1 MKAFRNPLNLFFLTG
16 LVGLLLVAC
25 GSAPSAGQ
33 TTPAPAEEPI
43 AIRVAALPV
52 LDTLPMYVAA
62 QEGLFEKNGVKVE
75 FIPAGSAPKRDE
87 LINAGQAD
95 AMVNEIVS
103 TLFYNKEEPRV
114 QIVRYART
122 ATSDSPLFR
131 ILAAANSGIDS
142 VEGLKG
148 VQIGVSQG
156 TVIEYLTDRLLQ
168 KEGLSEEEIQKIAV
182 PDIGQR
188 MALLGSGELKA
199 AMLPDPLSSLAIA
212 QGAKVIVDDT
222 RYPEFSNSVYAFR
235 KEFIDQNPEAVKG
248 FLAAIEEAVEKIN
261 ANPAGWNALLKDQKL
276 VPEPLLATFVLPEFV
291 TAGVPSQEQWA
302 DALAWVKE
310 KGLLDTDVAYENSVN
325 SSFLPAE

>member
-1 MKAFRNPLNLFFLTG
+1 
-16 LVGLLLVAC
+16 VGLLLVAC
-25 GSAPSAGQ
+25 GQ
-33 TTPAPAEEPI
+33 TSAPAEESVSV
-43 AIRVAALPV
+43 RVAALPV
-52 LDTLPMYVAA
+52 LDTLPMFVAA

-103 TLFYNKEEPRV
+103 TLFYNQDEPRV

-122 ATSDSPLFR
+122 ATPDSPLFR
-131 ILAAANSGIDS
+131 ILAAANSEIDS

-168 KEGLSEEEIQKIAV
+168 KEGFSKEEIQKIAV

-222 RYPEFSNSVYAFR
+222 RYPEYSNSVYTFR
-235 KEFIDQNPEAVKG
+235 KEFIDQNPEVVKG
-248 FLAAIEEAVEKIN
+248 FLTAIEEAVEKIN
-261 ANPAGWNALLKDQKL
+261 ANPAGWNDLLKEQKL
-276 VPEPLLATFVLPEFV
+276 VPEPLLATFVLPKFV

-310 KGLLDTDVAYENSVN
+310 NGLLDVDVPYESSVT
-325 SSFLPAE
+325 SGFLPKE

>member
-1 MKAFRNPLNLFFLTG
+1 MKVLRLPFFLLILSILG
-16 LVGLLLVAC
+16 LFLAAC
-25 GSAPSAGQ
+25 GP
-33 TTPAPAEEPI
+33 TPAPAEEPV

-103 TLFYNKEEPRV
+103 TLFYNREEPRV

-122 ATSDSPLFR
+122 ATPDSPLFR
-131 ILAAANSGIDS
+131 ILAAADSGIDS

-222 RYPEFSNSVYAFR
+222 RYPEFSNSVYTFR

-261 ANPAGWNALLKDQKL
+261 ANPTGWSALLQDQKL
-276 VPEPLLATFVLPEFV
+276 VPEPLLATFVLPKFV

-310 KGLLDTDVAYENSVN
+310 KGLLDTDVAYENSVT
-325 SSFLPAE
+325 SAYLPTK

>member
-1 MKAFRNPLNLFFLTG
+1 MLIIL
-16 LVGLLLVAC
+16 GLLLAAC
-25 GSAPSAGQ
+25 GP
-33 TTPAPAEEPI
+33 TPAPPEEPV

-103 TLFYNKEEPRV
+103 TLFYNREEPRV

-131 ILAAANSGIDS
+131 ILAAANSGIDT
-142 VEGLKG
+142 VEELKG

-199 AMLPDPLSSLAIA
+199 AMLPDPLSSLAIT

-222 RYPEFSNSVYAFR
+222 RSPEFSNSVYTFR
-235 KEFIDQNPEAVKG
+235 KDFIDRNPEAVKG

-261 ANPAGWNALLKDQKL
+261 ANPAGWNDLLKEQKL
-276 VPEPLLATFVLPEFV
+276 VPEPLLATFVLPKFV
-291 TAGVPSQEQWA
+291 TAGVPSQEQWS
-302 DALAWVKE
+302 DVLAWVKE
-310 KGLLDTDVAYENSVN
+310 KGLLDVDVAYENSVT
-325 SSFLPAE
+325 SDYLPTR